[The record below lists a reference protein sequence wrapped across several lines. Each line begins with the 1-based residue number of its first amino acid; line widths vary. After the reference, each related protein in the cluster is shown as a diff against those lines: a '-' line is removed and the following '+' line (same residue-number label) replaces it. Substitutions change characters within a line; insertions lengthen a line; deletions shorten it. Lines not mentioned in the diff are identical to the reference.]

1 MSLDVKC
8 IPPIVAE
15 SRVACEPVICVV
27 AIFVKVALSPMLIA
41 SIFKV
46 PTARLVIVAES
57 KKALSA
63 FIKSTDS
70 CLMSPLSTLKF
81 VACKV
86 LLATLSKLAW
96 SPVSCVAVSYTH
108 LTLPTIVRV

>member
-57 KKALSA
+57 K
-63 FIKSTDS
+63 
-70 CLMSPLSTLKF
+70 
-81 VACKV
+81 
-86 LLATLSKLAW
+86 
-96 SPVSCVAVSYTH
+96 
-108 LTLPTIVRV
+108 

>member
-1 MSLDVKC
+1 MFIELD
-8 IPPIVAE
+8 AM
-15 SRVACEPVICVV
+15 
-27 AIFVKVALSPMLIA
+27 FVKVALSPMLIA

-46 PTARLVIVAES
+46 PTARVVIVAES

-70 CLMSPLSTLKF
+70 CLISPLSTLKF

-96 SPVSCVAVSYTH
+96 SPVS
-108 LTLPTIVRV
+108 

>member
-1 MSLDVKC
+1 MSALSTFILVT
-8 IPPIVAE
+8 VAE
-15 SRVACEPVICVV
+15 SKVACEPVSC
-27 AIFVKVALSPMLIA
+27 ATARLVKDALSPMSIA

-46 PTARLVIVAES
+46 PTARVPIVAES
-57 KKALSA
+57 NVALSA

-86 LLATLSKLAW
+86 FVATLSKLAW
-96 SPVSCVAVSYTH
+96 SPVS
-108 LTLPTIVRV
+108 